1 LNDDVC
7 ITWKND
13 DGGLMVQCQEG
24 IICVEDGTRF
34 SESKREWGRKGCE
47 RKETRN
53 KKNISLGISVSTN
66 SKDTMNDDTPLGVAS
81 AVHEGVIPSV
91 VGMTVEMGKQ
101 NSLDDTTV
109 PESFPPLSTPITTT
123 AANAPG
129 KSSYANIIGKPS
141 GKEVNVRTLF
151 TPGGNGIDMVV
162 PVDSIRDISK

>member
-1 LNDDVC
+1 MIIGLNDDIW

-13 DGGLMVQCQEG
+13 DGGLMISNTVDD
-24 IICVEDGTRF
+24 VGTD
-34 SESKREWGRKGCE
+34 
-47 RKETRN
+47 RN